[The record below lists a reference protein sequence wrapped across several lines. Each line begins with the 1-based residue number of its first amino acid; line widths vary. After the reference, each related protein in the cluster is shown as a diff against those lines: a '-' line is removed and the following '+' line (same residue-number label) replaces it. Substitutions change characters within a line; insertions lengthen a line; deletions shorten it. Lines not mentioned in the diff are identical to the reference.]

1 MGGSLETV
9 PTRRERR
16 LRLLA
21 NVALGL
27 VVAGYAL
34 RAVLNVLNGSER
46 SDLETGT
53 ALDTLLLIFPVVGF
67 LLARK
72 RPRNPLGWLLL
83 AIGAAFV
90 ASPGPA
96 YARYATVTR
105 DTELPGAGLAL
116 ALDSPMWVVFV
127 GVSGFVLLLFP
138 DGHLPSPR
146 WRWFA
151 RTCAAGLTALFVS
164 ILLSPDQGVDY
175 DLPRVENPIAIEALR
190 DAGWILTLVAFVP
203 LIVVGG
209 AVALI
214 RRRRRTTDPVQRL
227 QLRWVTWAAAV
238 GAAAYV
244 VAIVPSAVFGLDPD
258 AEVPSL
264 LGSIAVLSFLL
275 IPISIAIAIL
285 RYRLYDIDFV
295 IRKTVVV
302 AVLVTFIALVYAAI
316 VVGVG
321 ALVGSGP
328 GDPVLSAIAA
338 AIVALAFQP
347 LRSRAR
353 RLADRVVY
361 GRAGDALRGPRRVRR
376 PARRHVLRRRRA
388 SADRSRPRRR
398 CRCRARDGVAEGRR
412 RASCGRAMA
421 ERRERRARRRVR
433 HGGQHRGEVL
443 GALSVTL
450 PPNEPLDPTKEQLV
464 RHLADQAG
472 LVLSNVRLTEELRA
486 RLDDLRAA
494 QKRLVTAQDAERKRL
509 ERNIHDGAQQQLVA
523 LAVKLRLAEQLT
535 VRDPDKARDALVQLQ
550 ADTDADARGAARP
563 RPRHLSAAAR
573 RPRSR
578 RRPLRAGAT
587 CDVPDRRRGLPR
599 SSVPAEVE
607 AAVYFSCL
615 EALQNV
621 AKYAEATRATV
632 RVDDGDGDAIAFEV
646 ADDGH
651 GFDPSQHGLRH
662 RSAGHRRSAR
672 RARRDA
678 RGRQRAGS
686 RNRRSA
692 GSCPSA
698 RISRPSRR
706 RSHERERGRSPEAH
720 RRRGRGRRD
729 RRGGDDHVG
738 ARSPT
743 ARRGVLLD
751 PAAPVPDR
759 RVVRAAP
766 ATGRAHRLV
775 AGGMGVGLA
784 FFGPFGAYG
793 AFAIERDLPFAA
805 QALAIGGP
813 GWVPFIAISGYLL
826 LLFPDG
832 RLPTPRWRWISW
844 ACGIGLTIVVLG
856 IWVYPGDFAD
866 AGYPDVENPFGVEGL
881 AGFLDVFGFLLLSA
895 PLLIVTGF
903 VALVVRLR
911 RTTDDVVRHQIRWL
925 AYAAAVMATLFA
937 ISFIPGAGNE
947 EWDSWIQN
955 LAVLL
960 FMAIPL
966 IIGIAILRYR
976 LYDIDVVI
984 RKTVVSRPCSRRSSR
999 SRTSASWSASER
1011 SSVAAMRS
1019 TARS

>member
-1 MGGSLETV
+1 MSSSDVGGSLETG
-9 PTRRERR
+9 PTRRVRR

-72 RPRNPLGWLLL
+72 RPHNPLGWLLL

-321 ALVGSGP
+321 ALVGSGA

-361 GRAGDALRGPRRVRR
+361 GERATPYEVLGAFGDQLAGTYSAADVLPRIARV
-376 PARRHVLRRRRA
+376 LGE
-388 SADRSRPRRR
+388 
-398 CRCRARDGVAEGRR
+398 GVG
-412 RASCGRAMA
+412 A
-421 ERRERRARRRVR
+421 ERATVWLRVDDELRAVARWPSDANDERDDAFATEVK
-433 HGGQHRGEVL
+433 HRGQVL

-550 ADTDADARGAARP
+550 ADTTQTLEELRDLARGIYPPLLADQGLGAA
-563 RPRHLSAAAR
+563 LSAQAR
-573 RPRSR
+573 R
-578 RRPLRAGAT
+578 AT
-587 CDVPDRRRGLPR
+587 FPIDVEVSLDRRYP
-599 SSVPAEVE
+599 PEVE

-621 AKYAEATRATV
+621 AKYAEATRA
-632 RVDDGDGDAIAFEV
+632 RVHVGDGDGGGDAIAFEV

-651 GFDPSQHGLRH
+651 GFDPSQHGYGTGLQGIADRLGALDGTLAVD
-662 RSAGHRRSAR
+662 SA
-672 RARRDA
+672 
-678 RGRQRAGS
+678 
-686 RNRRSA
+686 
-692 GSCPSA
+692 P
-698 RISRPSRR
+698 
-706 RSHERERGRSPEAH
+706 
-720 RRRGRGRRD
+720 GRGTTI
-729 RRGGDDHVG
+729 RGILPVG
-738 ARSPT
+738 T
-743 ARRGVLLD
+743 
-751 PAAPVPDR
+751 
-759 RVVRAAP
+759 
-766 ATGRAHRLV
+766 
-775 AGGMGVGLA
+775 
-784 FFGPFGAYG
+784 
-793 AFAIERDLPFAA
+793 DLPTVEE
-805 QALAIGGP
+805 ALA
-813 GWVPFIAISGYLL
+813 
-826 LLFPDG
+826 
-832 RLPTPRWRWISW
+832 
-844 ACGIGLTIVVLG
+844 
-856 IWVYPGDFAD
+856 
-866 AGYPDVENPFGVEGL
+866 
-881 AGFLDVFGFLLLSA
+881 
-895 PLLIVTGF
+895 
-903 VALVVRLR
+903 
-911 RTTDDVVRHQIRWL
+911 
-925 AYAAAVMATLFA
+925 
-937 ISFIPGAGNE
+937 
-947 EWDSWIQN
+947 
-955 LAVLL
+955 
-960 FMAIPL
+960 
-966 IIGIAILRYR
+966 
-976 LYDIDVVI
+976 
-984 RKTVVSRPCSRRSSR
+984 
-999 SRTSASWSASER
+999 
-1011 SSVAAMRS
+1011 
-1019 TARS
+1019 